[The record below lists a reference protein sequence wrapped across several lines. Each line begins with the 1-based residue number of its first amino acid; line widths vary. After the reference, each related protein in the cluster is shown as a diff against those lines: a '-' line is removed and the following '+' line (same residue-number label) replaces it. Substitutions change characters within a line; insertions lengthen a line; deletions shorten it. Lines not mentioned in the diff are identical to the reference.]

1 MKKRIILFLSIIL
14 ILIICLIIF
23 RFSNNVVI
31 KEKDNVTFFLELI
44 EKEADIEFS
53 SISDSEIEWIVI
65 DENNNVVVVKKPSRE
80 AFIQEASEQN
90 TKKIDT
96 FFEDNGFELDVYNIA
111 DGPEGG
117 LRGYRKNKMY
127 CIVKNDY
134 MLNSDNN
141 ITNVDVRI
149 NCAI

>member
-117 LRGYRKNKMY
+117 FRGYRKNKMY